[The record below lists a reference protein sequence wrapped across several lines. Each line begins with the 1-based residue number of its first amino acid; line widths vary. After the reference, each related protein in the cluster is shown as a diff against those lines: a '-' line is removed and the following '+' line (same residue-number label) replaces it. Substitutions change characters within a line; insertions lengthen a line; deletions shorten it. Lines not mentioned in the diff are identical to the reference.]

1 MDVQQETLDDLNL
14 DRGELP
20 KGFFDDP
27 MLDAKVGLAL
37 VNK

>member
-14 DRGELP
+14 DGGELP

-27 MLDAKVGLAL
+27 MLDAKVDFVL
-37 VNK
+37 VN